1 MSLPV
6 IVVLSR
12 DQLMASEVPGLF
24 DGKADVR
31 ACDSVEELIDLSN
44 SLEPQ
49 ALLADF
55 RRVGSGGHAENRI
68 LELVTQRFP
77 KLRVA
82 MVTSEECPEPLARH
96 AAMHDIAMCRGKLDR
111 QTLLKAFH
119 TLFPRQPE
127 IEPVVPARPMPHQTS
142 TLLPNDLGEEKS
154 LGVLTGMGRKFETN
168 SPQLQQMLLDLEVAA
183 RHDVTILLIGE
194 TGAGKTFL
202 SKLIHEVSPRRHEP
216 FLPVACGA
224 LPADLIEGELFGHM
238 KGAFTSAHAD
248 KEGKFLAA
256 RRGSILLDEI
266 DVLGPEQQVKLLRV
280 IETGEFEPVG
290 SNQTQHCQARLIVAS
305 NLELQPLV
313 EQGRFRPDLYY
324 RLNMLKFVIPPLR
337 QRRMDIVPLAKKF
350 ARQFAIKHGIRIE
363 HISQDLYSA
372 LINYPWPGNVREL
385 EHVIQRAVIYCSD
398 GNLTAANLPHH
409 VLSGTAGPTNDPT
422 VVLGYST
429 TPTPPVVQ
437 NDRTLG
443 GQIALSEKD
452 IIEQT
457 LFKNT
462 FSRTKT
468 AKELGISRVTLYNKM
483 KKYGLLR

>member
-1 MSLPV
+1 M
-6 IVVLSR
+6 
-12 DQLMASEVPGLF
+12 
-24 DGKADVR
+24 
-31 ACDSVEELIDLSN
+31 
-44 SLEPQ
+44 
-49 ALLADF
+49 
-55 RRVGSGGHAENRI
+55 
-68 LELVTQRFP
+68 
-77 KLRVA
+77 
-82 MVTSEECPEPLARH
+82 
-96 AAMHDIAMCRGKLDR
+96 
-111 QTLLKAFH
+111 
-119 TLFPRQPE
+119 
-127 IEPVVPARPMPHQTS
+127 
-142 TLLPNDLGEEKS
+142 
-154 LGVLTGMGRKFETN
+154 
-168 SPQLQQMLLDLEVAA
+168 
-183 RHDVTILLIGE
+183 
-194 TGAGKTFL
+194 
-202 SKLIHEVSPRRHEP
+202 
-216 FLPVACGA
+216 
-224 LPADLIEGELFGHM
+224 
-238 KGAFTSAHAD
+238 
-248 KEGKFLAA
+248 
-256 RRGSILLDEI
+256 
-266 DVLGPEQQVKLLRV
+266 
-280 IETGEFEPVG
+280 
-290 SNQTQHCQARLIVAS
+290 AS

-350 ARQFAIKHGIRIE
+350 ARQFAIKHGVRIE

-429 TPTPPVVQ
+429 APPQPVAQ

-468 AKELGISRVTLYNKM
+468 ARELGISRVTLYNKM